1 MLFKGLDRI
10 DLVVQWEGREWR
22 AAKMRTQGASS
33 VSWQDFRACT
43 GGGALQQTAIVDMDV
58 WTKPGMLVWRKA
70 RASEWAI
77 IRGIKTLCESHYLL
91 SNRQIVGLA
100 STLSHSQRQPLR
112 TPSNM
117 SSEWCL
123 SVNFY
128 HSICLVPHISEAEQ
142 KVSPLD

>member
-10 DLVVQWEGREWR
+10 DLVIRWEGREWR
-22 AAKMRTQGASS
+22 EAKIRTQGASS
-33 VSWQDFRACT
+33 VSWRGCRVCT
-43 GGGALQQTAIVDMDV
+43 GGGALQQTAIVDMDG
-58 WTKPGMLVWRKA
+58 WTKPDMPVWRKA

-77 IRGIKTLCESHYLL
+77 IRGIKTLCESHYCL
-91 SNRQIVGLA
+91 SSRQTVGLA

-117 SSEWCL
+117 SLEWCL
-123 SVNFY
+123 SVHFY

-142 KVSPLD
+142 KVSPPD